1 MKTAP
6 QIAMVAGEASSDL
19 LAAYVLDGMQQQ
31 RPLIQSFGIG
41 GTQMIQRGF
50 QADWPSQKLAVH
62 GYWDA
67 LIHYRELSSIRQ
79 QLIQRWSQTPPDLF
93 VGCDAPDFNLGL
105 ELVLRRAGVPTVHF
119 ISPSIWAWRGERI
132 KKIQQAVD
140 LMLCLFP
147 FEPAIY
153 QNAGV
158 KALYVGHPLASS
170 IPLQPNPEQAR
181 QQIGLPAGQR
191 VLAIMPGSRQ
201 GEMKRLGPVFIETA
215 KQLQVRDRQLVFAVP
230 LSDDAL
236 ARSFEELLDKCHAR
250 HLNWFTVKPT
260 LGAISSHRLIEAS
273 DAVLVASGTATLE
286 CALYKKPMVIAY
298 RVAAPTYYLMKR
310 MAYLPWIGLP
320 NILLREFAVPEF
332 VQAAA
337 TPEALSLACLKA
349 LDDEVYRE
357 SLKNKWQT
365 LHEQLRRPT
374 ASLAADAI
382 LNLLDTHGKT

>member
-19 LAAYVLDGMQQQ
+19 LAGYVLEGMQQQ
-31 RPLIQSFGIG
+31 RPMLQSFGIG
-41 GTQMIQRGF
+41 GPQMTQRGF
-50 QADWPSQKLAVH
+50 HADWPSQKLAVH

-67 LIHYRELSSIRQ
+67 LMHYRELSRIRRE
-79 QLIQRWSQTPPDLF
+79 LTQRWSRTRPDVF
-93 VGCDAPDFNLGL
+93 VGCDAPDFNLEL
-105 ELVLRRAGVPTVHF
+105 ELKLRRAGVPTVHF

-147 FEPAIY
+147 FEPALY
-153 QNAGV
+153 EAAGV
-158 KALYVGHPLASS
+158 KAVYVGHPLASS
-170 IPLQPNPEQAR
+170 IPLQPQPEQAR
-181 QQIGLPAGQR
+181 QALGLPASQR
-191 VLAIMPGSRQ
+191 ILAIMPGSRL
-201 GEMKRLGPVFIETA
+201 GEMKRLGPIFIETV
-215 KQLQVRDRQLVFAVP
+215 KQLQTQDAKILFAIP
-230 LSDDAL
+230 LADAGL
-236 ARSFEELLDKCHAR
+236 ATYFEQLLDQHHAR
-250 HLNWFTVKPT
+250 ALNWFKLKPSP
-260 LGAISSHRLIEAS
+260 GVVVSHRLIEAS

-298 RVAAPTYYLMKR
+298 RVAALTYYLMKR

-332 VQAAA
+332 VQEAAK
-337 TPEALSLACLKA
+337 PEALSAACLRA
-349 LDDEVYRE
+349 LDDGAYRE

-365 LHEQLRRPT
+365 LHEQLTRPT

-382 LNLLDTHGKT
+382 LNLVDAHG